1 MIVFLVCKGLDRR
14 IYEGEEGGE
23 KNCFI
28 PDFDISESDVAFRL
42 SLSRARFLGLLSSQS
57 APLARS
63 SSLNSRRPTPTPTP
77 EGMLSTLLPFG
88 AKSVKDGQHFRSRGQ
103 SHIQP

>member
-1 MIVFLVCKGLDRR
+1 MKQSSPKHTASKPPCVGGCEDGLNSAMIVLLVCKGLDRR

-42 SLSRARFLGLLSSQS
+42 SLSRASLGCYPASLLLS
-57 APLARS
+57 LAH
-63 SSLNSRRPTPTPTP
+63 L
-77 EGMLSTLLPFG
+77 
-88 AKSVKDGQHFRSRGQ
+88 H
-103 SHIQP
+103 

>member
-1 MIVFLVCKGLDRR
+1 MIVFLVCKGLDR

-42 SLSRARFLGLLSSQS
+42 SRASLGYPASLLLS
-57 APLARS
+57 LAH
-63 SSLNSRRPTPTPTP
+63 L
-77 EGMLSTLLPFG
+77 
-88 AKSVKDGQHFRSRGQ
+88 H
-103 SHIQP
+103 

>member
-1 MIVFLVCKGLDRR
+1 MIVLLVCKGLDRR

-42 SLSRARFLGLLSSQS
+42 SLSSFLGLLSSQS

-103 SHIQP
+103 SYIQH

>member
-42 SLSRARFLGLLSSQS
+42 SLSSFLGLSSQS

-88 AKSVKDGQHFRSRGQ
+88 ANSVKDGQHFRSRGQ
-103 SHIQP
+103 SYIQH

>member
-1 MIVFLVCKGLDRR
+1 MIVLLVCKGLDR

-42 SLSRARFLGLLSSQS
+42 SLPSFLGLLSSRS

-77 EGMLSTLLPFG
+77 GGMLSTLLPFG

-103 SHIQP
+103 SHIQH

>member
-1 MIVFLVCKGLDRR
+1 MIVFLVCKGLDR

-42 SLSRARFLGLLSSQS
+42 SLSLELASLGCYPASLLLS
-57 APLARS
+57 LAH
-63 SSLNSRRPTPTPTP
+63 L
-77 EGMLSTLLPFG
+77 
-88 AKSVKDGQHFRSRGQ
+88 H
-103 SHIQP
+103 